1 MIVHNEFQP
10 NGQTWE
16 ERATL
21 DGLNSVLDP
30 SNISIKNNL
39 IDIIHKA
46 AIQNVLKGKKIDN
59 ILDFGCGTGRLAN
72 LLANFGNNYYGID
85 ITPEM
90 VSAAKKYISQP
101 RRHFFCFDGKTIPV
115 EINNMDI
122 IVSVLLLQH
131 FKKVSDLKDIAKE
144 FLRVSSNNGICVYIE
159 QVGKKRDEKKFIDA
173 FNEAGFTLC
182 ELKTVRRGRSISS
195 WLASKINNQES
206 TKWITVL
213 KMLNNIEVNFPP
225 LTETYEEKIFV
236 FKRIDKYCL
245 K

>member
-122 IVSVLLLQH
+122 IVSVLVFQH

-159 QVGKKRDEKKFIDA
+159 QVGKKRDEK
-173 FNEAGFTLC
+173 NL
-182 ELKTVRRGRSISS
+182 
-195 WLASKINNQES
+195 
-206 TKWITVL
+206 
-213 KMLNNIEVNFPP
+213 
-225 LTETYEEKIFV
+225 
-236 FKRIDKYCL
+236 
-245 K
+245 

>member
-1 MIVHNEFQP
+1 MHNEFQP

-72 LLANFGNNYYGID
+72 LLANFGINYYGID

-101 RRHFFCFDGKTIPV
+101 RRHFFLF
-115 EINNMDI
+115 
-122 IVSVLLLQH
+122 
-131 FKKVSDLKDIAKE
+131 
-144 FLRVSSNNGICVYIE
+144 
-159 QVGKKRDEKKFIDA
+159 
-173 FNEAGFTLC
+173 
-182 ELKTVRRGRSISS
+182 
-195 WLASKINNQES
+195 
-206 TKWITVL
+206 
-213 KMLNNIEVNFPP
+213 
-225 LTETYEEKIFV
+225 
-236 FKRIDKYCL
+236 
-245 K
+245 